1 MAGDIDPKERFSTMR
16 LKLSYKLFAAFF
28 LILAV
33 AVGALAL
40 SRYIFFLN
48 FKSYIHEV
56 ELERLESLVPE
67 LQATYRA
74 RDGWDG
80 ISGEPEHW
88 RRVMRIGPDTLPP
101 PPPRASTPAGT
112 PPPQGGPP
120 DILLTDDQGH
130 AIVGSPR
137 PEDQQRLVPI
147 EVDGRIVGWLGL
159 QRREHFRSGP
169 PSVMLRRQAR
179 HLYLLGGGVI
189 ALTALIAFLFS
200 RHLLRP
206 IQALARGTRELA
218 DRNFKVRIEPATRDE
233 LGQLADN
240 FNAMAQ
246 TLETYEKIRCQW
258 LTDISHELRTPLSV
272 LRGEIE
278 ALQDGVRDP
287 SPRNLA
293 SLHAEV
299 QRISKL
305 VEDLHLLSLAD
316 SDRIFL
322 NKQTIQPGSVLA
334 SVVESYQTRL
344 AERRIEVE
352 LRLDE
357 IGEIR
362 IQGDADRL
370 GQVFTNILENACR
383 YVGSPGLLKIS
394 GQREDRYMTLR
405 FLDSGP
411 GVPDKALPHLFDRL
425 YRVDDSRSRD
435 SGGSGLGLAIC
446 RHFVENHDG
455 EIWAEHSPMGGVTI
469 GIRLP
474 LQG

>member
-1 MAGDIDPKERFSTMR
+1 MR

-48 FKSYIHEV
+48 FKSYIHQV
-56 ELERLESLVPE
+56 ELKRLESLVPE

-74 RDGWDG
+74 QDGWGG
-80 ISGEPEHW
+80 ISEEPAHW
-88 RRVMRIGPDTLPP
+88 RRVMRMGPDALPP
-101 PPPRASTPAGT
+101 PPPGVATPAGE
-112 PPPQGGPP
+112 PHRKGGTP
-120 DILLTDDQGH
+120 DILLTDDQGR

-137 PEDQQRLVPI
+137 PDDQQRLVPI
-147 EVDGRIVGWLGL
+147 EVDGQIVGWLGL

-169 PSVMLRRQAR
+169 PAAFLKRQAR
-179 HLYLLGGGVI
+179 HLYFLGGGVI

-206 IQALARGTRELA
+206 IQALARGARELA
-218 DRNFKVRIEPATRDE
+218 DRNFKVRIEPDTRDE

-246 TLETYEKIRCQW
+246 TLETYEQIRRQW

-278 ALQDGVRDP
+278 ALQDGVREP

-299 QRISKL
+299 QNISKL

-322 NKQTIQPGSVLA
+322 NKQTIQPGDVLS
-334 SVVESYQTRL
+334 SVVKSYQLRL
-344 AERRIEVE
+344 AERHIEVE
-352 LRLDE
+352 LQLDE
-357 IGEIR
+357 IGEVRIR
-362 IQGDADRL
+362 GDSDRL

-383 YVGSPGLLKIS
+383 YVGSPGVLKIF
-394 GQREDRYMTLR
+394 GVREDRYLALH

-411 GVPDKALPHLFDRL
+411 GVPDQALPHLFDRL

-435 SGGSGLGLAIC
+435 TGGSGLGLAIC
-446 RHFVENHDG
+446 RHIIENHDG
-455 EIWAEHSPMGGVTI
+455 EIWAQHSPMGGVAI

-474 LQG
+474 LQR